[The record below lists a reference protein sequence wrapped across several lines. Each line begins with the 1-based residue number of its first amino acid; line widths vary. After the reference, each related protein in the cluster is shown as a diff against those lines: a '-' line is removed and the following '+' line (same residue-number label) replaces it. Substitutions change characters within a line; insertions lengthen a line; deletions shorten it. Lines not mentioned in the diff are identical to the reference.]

1 MNGPFS
7 AALAAEAIVVL
18 MIFAAAIVITQAAGW
33 F

>member
-18 MIFAAAIVITQAAGW
+18 TIFICAAILTHALN
-33 F
+33 